1 MNYDNYD
8 EVGNYDVSLTITDVF
23 YLVGIVLLFIVFF
36 YIVYLTTYFVSK
48 LNKKMQSGKNINII
62 ERVSIT
68 RDKFLIIV
76 SLDEIY
82 YFLSV
87 TDQNIKL
94 IDSFDELRIIED
106 DVNNTSFNKILSD
119 KIMSK
124 IKKEK

>member
-1 MNYDNYD
+1 M
-8 EVGNYDVSLTITDVF
+8 TITDVF
-23 YLVGIVLLFIVFF
+23 YLVGIILLFIVFF

-48 LNKKMQSGKNINII
+48 LNNKMQSGKNINII

-76 SLDEIY
+76 SLDKKY

-94 IDSFDELRIIED
+94 IDSFDDLKVIED